1 MDECVNRKALRDA
14 LYDADAITMEG
25 VKIINQ
31 FPSADV
37 AAVRRGRWIYHPDD
51 LFPGDSTQECSHCH
65 EERMGERMK
74 AKSYKLKYTPTEE
87 QLIKE
92 LSARSG
98 GFWIDKNSKLYISK
112 FFELPEYDFEF
123 SIDICFKEDIS
134 DWNDF
139 DNVLVLDEDFGQ
151 PYTPF
156 YGKNYKKE
164 ISNHPCLEYCIEK
177 YNEFMDSFDFLC
189 EVSE

>member
-1 MDECVNRKALRDA
+1 
-14 LYDADAITMEG
+14 
-25 VKIINQ
+25 
-31 FPSADV
+31 
-37 AAVRRGRWIYHPDD
+37 
-51 LFPGDSTQECSHCH
+51 
-65 EERMGERMK
+65 MK

-98 GFWIDKNSKLYISK
+98 GSWIDKNSKLYISK

-189 EVSE
+189 EVSECT

>member
-1 MDECVNRKALRDA
+1 
-14 LYDADAITMEG
+14 
-25 VKIINQ
+25 
-31 FPSADV
+31 
-37 AAVRRGRWIYHPDD
+37 
-51 LFPGDSTQECSHCH
+51 
-65 EERMGERMK
+65 MK
-74 AKSYKLKYTPTEE
+74 AKSYKLKYTPTEG
-87 QLIKE
+87 QLIDARAKLGGIWINKE
-92 LSARSG
+92 SV
-98 GFWIDKNSKLYISK
+98 FYISK

-123 SIDICFKEDIS
+123 SIDICFEGDIS

-189 EVSE
+189 EVSECT

>member
-1 MDECVNRKALRDA
+1 
-14 LYDADAITMEG
+14 
-25 VKIINQ
+25 
-31 FPSADV
+31 
-37 AAVRRGRWIYHPDD
+37 
-51 LFPGDSTQECSHCH
+51 
-65 EERMGERMK
+65 MK

-112 FFELPEYDFEF
+112 SFMLPEYDFEF

-151 PYTPF
+151 PYTTF
-156 YGKNYKKE
+156 YTNYKKE
-164 ISNHPCLEYCIEK
+164 VSNHPCLEHCIEK

>member
-1 MDECVNRKALRDA
+1 
-14 LYDADAITMEG
+14 
-25 VKIINQ
+25 
-31 FPSADV
+31 
-37 AAVRRGRWIYHPDD
+37 
-51 LFPGDSTQECSHCH
+51 
-65 EERMGERMK
+65 MK
-74 AKSYKLKYTPTEE
+74 AKSYKLKYIPTEG
-87 QLIKE
+87 QLIDAHAKLGGIWINKE
-92 LSARSG
+92 SV
-98 GFWIDKNSKLYISK
+98 FYISK

-139 DNVLVLDEDFGQ
+139 DNVLVLDEDFLQ

-156 YGKNYKKE
+156 YGDNYKKE

>member
-1 MDECVNRKALRDA
+1 
-14 LYDADAITMEG
+14 
-25 VKIINQ
+25 
-31 FPSADV
+31 
-37 AAVRRGRWIYHPDD
+37 
-51 LFPGDSTQECSHCH
+51 
-65 EERMGERMK
+65 MK

-87 QLIKE
+87 QLIEAGAKRGGIWINKE
-92 LSARSG
+92 SV
-98 GFWIDKNSKLYISK
+98 FYIAK
-112 FFELPEYDFEF
+112 FFRHPKYNFEF
-123 SIDICFKEDIS
+123 SINICFKEDIS

-139 DNVLVLDEDFGQ
+139 DNVLVLDEDFIQ
-151 PYTPF
+151 TYTPF

>member
-1 MDECVNRKALRDA
+1 MCPLQMLYLWYMAGGYTQIWPRTGMEKMSVAHAHITKMIEATCPILTTAL
-14 LYDADAITMEG
+14 TVE
-25 VKIINQ
+25 
-31 FPSADV
+31 
-37 AAVRRGRWIYHPDD
+37 RRWTV
-51 LFPGDSTQECSHCH
+51 GD
-65 EERMGERMK
+65 RMK
-74 AKSYKLKYTPTEE
+74 AKSYKLKYTPTNG
-87 QLIKE
+87 QLID
-92 LSARSG
+92 ARAKLG
-98 GFWIDKNSKLYISK
+98 GIWINKNSKLYISK